1 MRIIP
6 MRDVQDLITVA
17 HRYTAFICRMHL
29 IENEVLV
36 NVAINL

>member
-17 HRYTAFICRMHL
+17 HRYLVFICRMQL
-29 IENEVLV
+29 IEDVVRV
-36 NVAINL
+36 NAVINL

>member
-6 MRDVQDLITVA
+6 MRDVQDLITVV
-17 HRYTAFICRMHL
+17 HRFTVFICRMQL
-29 IENEVLV
+29 IEDVVLV